1 MVITTLLRKRTVR
14 WSSPSGQLFF
24 AVLLVVGLWACS
36 QSSQP
41 GGQRRMQVA
50 VGQIKEISM
59 PAPGDSTVRLI
70 GTSDNSEI
78 VDVSPKQSA
87 AETSVAK
94 SDNAIF
100 LIKGVT
106 VGTAKVVF
114 SEKQTGGAGT
124 ERVVRTYVVQVA
136 TN

>member
-1 MVITTLLRKRTVR
+1 MATSTSLPVRTVR
-14 WSSPSGQLFF
+14 LSEQLTQLFLM
-24 AVLLVVGLWACS
+24 ALLMVSSLACS
-36 QSSQP
+36 QNGQA
-41 GGQRRMQVA
+41 GGPRRMQVA

-59 PAPGDSTVRLI
+59 TAPNDRTVRLI

-87 AETSVAK
+87 TEANTAT

-136 TN
+136 TK